1 MESNPWIYICL
12 HDLPHLTL
20 VSRQVTVAQL
30 CVVFPSLCRSPP
42 CVREGPLPSTT
53 FLQARS
59 SCSTARD
66 EWKRNEWEL
75 FDLVSHAGEFAQVTA
90 GPIDGRTCVRR
101 THTVAINALLR
112 CAVEAGIVSSPR
124 LRFAA
129 AYLTQDETWTPV
141 NPSRPVDHTA
151 SVCDRLCHGYFTPL
165 LSATAKE
172 MVTMMGEKDGS
183 RS

>member
-1 MESNPWIYICL
+1 M
-12 HDLPHLTL
+12 
-20 VSRQVTVAQL
+20 TVAQL

-66 EWKRNEWEL
+66 GKERL
-75 FDLVSHAGEFAQVTA
+75 FDLVSHAGEFARVTA

-112 CAVEAGIVSSPR
+112 CAVEPGIVSSPR

-151 SVCDRLCHGYFTPL
+151 SVCDRLCHGYFTPP

-172 MVTMMGEKDGS
+172 MVTMTEEKDGS